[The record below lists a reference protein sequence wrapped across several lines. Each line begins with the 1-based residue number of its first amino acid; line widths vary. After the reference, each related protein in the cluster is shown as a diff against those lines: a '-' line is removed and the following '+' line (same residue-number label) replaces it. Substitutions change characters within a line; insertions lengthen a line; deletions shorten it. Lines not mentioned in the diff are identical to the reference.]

1 MPSARPGRGAG
12 MRGVRLLL
20 GESKTTFKLAR
31 CTAATCREW
40 GHKPCGVSRDPV
52 PDEQQRCLQ
61 GPGGRGDVGDFSGVG
76 IMDRSRL
83 QRLSGGDLQLTS
95 GQLLL
100 AASAKTTGMLE
111 HEAFRASESA
121 DANLAVGDVHRD

>member
-1 MPSARPGRGAG
+1 
-12 MRGVRLLL
+12 
-20 GESKTTFKLAR
+20 
-31 CTAATCREW
+31 
-40 GHKPCGVSRDPV
+40 
-52 PDEQQRCLQ
+52 
-61 GPGGRGDVGDFSGVG
+61 VGDFSGVG